1 MFIKYK
7 KMYEKFAM
15 GLLAFMPDERDIK
28 KLQQTMK
35 DYEEKEQLQLF
46 LWKDEEIIGLVGIEI
61 VSHWIEIHHL
71 SVNPSFREQGVGKS
85 MVKALKELYPDK
97 KIKANEYTANFLG
110 KCKDLEIE
118 SNT

>member
-61 VSHWIEIHHL
+61 FSHWIEIHHL

-97 KIKANEYTANFLG
+97 KIKANEYTATFLG

-118 SNT
+118 SNM